1 MDQYNA
7 ELYSYF
13 EIELQITSAS
23 IGSPIICDMKNDLTI
38 TSNIAKSVF
47 AVQDMRLVIRGEP
60 ETMNGQDYK
69 KVDLRM
75 TGIL

>member
-1 MDQYNA
+1 
-7 ELYSYF
+7 
-13 EIELQITSAS
+13 
-23 IGSPIICDMKNDLTI
+23 MKNDLTI

-60 ETMNGQDYK
+60 ETLNGQDYK